1 MDWFRSHHGAPTDP
15 KWQLIARRAGA
26 PTCAVVALFWQL
38 LDYASQQS
46 DRGSVAGFDIEVA
59 ALYLGIDDDIAEG
72 ILSALRDKGLI
83 AQDRLAN
90 WDKRQPR
97 REREDTST
105 STNRVRD
112 HRARKSSAPS
122 TEPLVSPSNLGV
134 TENTQPCNTMQHH
147 ETPCSAEKHLD
158 KTRLDKTR
166 LDKNTDDR
174 QTTTAQE
181 ELRSFGASPGRS
193 SSLESVKSQVSE
205 LKGLAYVQGVIAALP
220 SWQAH
225 LTRAFT
231 TANERSLAEKG
242 KPIANPLR
250 WKCQVLANWLDGD
263 GTPEDE
269 PEQAPAALKQALVS
283 PLVGDPLYE
292 QWKANRSKPSPKRK
306 ATVETENP
314 EVSLTVQASEV
325 TPTVRTEVTA

>member
-15 KWQLIARRAGA
+15 KWQLIARRAGS

-38 LDYASQQS
+38 LDYASQQN

-72 ILSALRDKGLI
+72 ILAALRDKGLI
-83 AQDRLAN
+83 DNDRLTN

-105 STNRVRD
+105 NRVRD
-112 HRARKSSAPS
+112 HRARKSPAPIS
-122 TEPLVSPSNLGV
+122 EALTEPPVSSSAGGV
-134 TENTQPCNTMQHH
+134 TKNIE
-147 ETPCSAEKHLD
+147 PCSAMKHHVTPCNAGERLD

-166 LDKNTDDR
+166 LDENTDDR

-181 ELRSFGASPGRS
+181 KAGASETVGRS
-193 SSLESVKSQVSE
+193 SSLESVKSQVST

-220 SWQAH
+220 RWQAH

-269 PEQAPAALKQALVS
+269 PEQAPAAPKQVPVS
-283 PLVGDPLYE
+283 TLAGDPLYE
-292 QWKANRSKPSPKRK
+292 QWKANRSKPGPKRK
-306 ATVETENP
+306 AIEE
-314 EVSLTVQASEV
+314 SLTVQASEV
-325 TPTVRTEVTA
+325 TA